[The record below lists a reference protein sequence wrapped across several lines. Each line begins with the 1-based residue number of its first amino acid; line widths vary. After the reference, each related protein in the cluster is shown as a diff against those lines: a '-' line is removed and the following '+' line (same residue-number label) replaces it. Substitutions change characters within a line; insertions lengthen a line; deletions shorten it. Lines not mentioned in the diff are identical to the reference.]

1 MAYTPTHRHPGEG
14 EELYTV
20 DATVTVKCRAAD
32 TGGTYEVFEV
42 DVPRGPVVPAHRE
55 PWAKAFYVLH
65 GRMAVQA
72 GETSYEL
79 RPGGFITV
87 PPGMANT
94 FEVLSPSVKF
104 LAFSLGA
111 GMGDFFADVDRGAAR
126 DASFAELAPQLR
138 ELTARHGVTFAEQP
152 LVTS

>member
-1 MAYTPTHRHPGEG
+1 MPG
-14 EELYTV
+14 
-20 DATVTVKCRAAD
+20 
-32 TGGTYEVFEV
+32 
-42 DVPRGPVVPAHRE
+42 GPVVPQHRE

-65 GRMAVQA
+65 GRMAARA
-72 GETSYEL
+72 GEASYEL
-79 RPGGFITV
+79 GPGGFITV
-87 PPGMANT
+87 PPGTANT

-111 GMGDFFADVDRGAAR
+111 GMGDFFADVGRPAR
-126 DASFAELAPQLR
+126 DASFAELAPQPR